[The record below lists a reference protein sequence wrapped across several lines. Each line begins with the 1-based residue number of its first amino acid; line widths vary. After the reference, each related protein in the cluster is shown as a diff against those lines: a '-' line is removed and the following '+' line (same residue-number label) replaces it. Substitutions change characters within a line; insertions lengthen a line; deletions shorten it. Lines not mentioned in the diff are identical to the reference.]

1 MLGMQ
6 VSFNIWDVLINLVF
20 SYIATVGFALT
31 VNIPHRVIHWS
42 GICGCAGW
50 MVYWLVT
57 EASGGRMIS
66 NILGAFAVGLVAV
79 VLAFQRT
86 GPGAAGAG
94 SAGLYGGQTA
104 D

>member
-50 MVYWLVT
+50 MVYWR
-57 EASGGRMIS
+57 ADDFQHPGGLCRG
-66 NILGAFAVGLVAV
+66 LG
-79 VLAFQRT
+79 R
-86 GPGAAGAG
+86 
-94 SAGLYGGQTA
+94 GGFG
-104 D
+104 